1 MDEIPPRS
9 YGKLIETTMR
19 VVTWNVW
26 GRYGPWRDREAAI
39 VATLQDA
46 RPDVV
51 VLTES
56 WSKGGDSQCA
66 RLAGPLGLP
75 HHIFSGIPAEEDEA
89 ALSGVAVLS
98 RGPIRRGGFL
108 FRLTSRGGEASPA
121 RTDP

>member
-9 YGKLIETTMR
+9 YGPLIETTMR

-39 VATLQDA
+39 AATLQDA

-56 WSKGGDSQCA
+56 WSKDGDSQCV

-75 HHIFSGIPAEEDEA
+75 HHAFSGIA
-89 ALSGVAVLS
+89 AASAKSMLSGRWV
-98 RGPIRRGGFL
+98 
-108 FRLTSRGGEASPA
+108 TSESSTATNSA
-121 RTDP
+121 